1 MTANI
6 PVGKVIKEVPLEDLL
21 VALNII
27 TKTQGILLLETPHH
41 RWRLI
46 ISGGSV
52 ALAEE
57 EDHFI
62 PTFSRKLRA
71 HKVKIPQAE
80 WEQRKLTGFALCDYI
95 SGIYNT
101 EPEAV
106 RAVLREIQFE
116 NLLAISLER
125 RFSLLWQPTTGN
137 ANITFPIWSL
147 NSLLET
153 VKNAELQWKE
163 FSHVRHPFQKVQLID
178 DETTLVHVPLFA
190 KVTTGQHRLT
200 EIADEFKQS
209 LTKTALRFDKL
220 AERRLVAIL
229 PLPLRSWESELDSD
243 RRSYELSLTQIPR
256 VHVVDDSPVLLKQF
270 GDLLQHWGYQVDL
283 TENAS
288 SAIEKMLLQ
297 PPELIFLDINMPG
310 LNGFELI
317 AQIRRQPT
325 LSTIPIVLVT
335 AESNFANSMRAKW
348 AKCRFLPKPRSQ
360 KETAEFRSQ
369 LKKILQELA
378 PLPGAEPSLE

>member
-1 MTANI
+1 MIANL
-6 PVGKVIKEVPLEDLL
+6 PVGKVIKEVPLENLM
-21 VALNII
+21 VALHII

-46 ISGGSV
+46 ISGGSI

-57 EDHFI
+57 EDQFI
-62 PTFSRKLRA
+62 PTFCRKLRA
-71 HKVKIPQAE
+71 HKVKVPQGE
-80 WEQRKLTGFALCDYI
+80 WEQLKLTGFSLCNYV
-95 SGIYNT
+95 SEVYNR

-106 RAVLREIQFE
+106 RTVLREIQFE
-116 NLLAISLER
+116 NLLAITLEN
-125 RFSLLWQPTTGN
+125 RFSLLWQPSP
-137 ANITFPIWSL
+137 ASVNITFPIWSL
-147 NSLLET
+147 NSLFET

-163 FSHVRHPFQKVQLID
+163 FTYVRHPFQKVQLID

-209 LTKTALRFDKL
+209 LTRTALRFDKL

-229 PLPLRSWESELDSD
+229 PLTIRSGESDLDSD
-243 RRSYELSLTQIPR
+243 RRSYELALSQVPR
-256 VHVVDDSPVLLKQF
+256 IHLVDDSPVLLKQF
-270 GDLLQHWGYQVDL
+270 GDLLTHWGYQVDV
-283 TENAS
+283 TENATL
-288 SAIEKMLLQ
+288 AIEKMLLH

-317 AQIRRQPT
+317 AQIRRQPS
-325 LSTIPIVLVT
+325 LATIPIVLVT

-348 AKCRFLPKPRSQ
+348 AKCRFLAKPRSQ
-360 KETAEFRSQ
+360 NETTEFRAQ
-369 LKKILQELA
+369 LRQILQELV
-378 PLPGAEPSLE
+378 PLPSTETPL